1 MVRVHMQGL
10 ALQRLGRC
18 FLRHHTL
25 QTRLQFALQRQ
36 DLGVPDLVV
45 IARFVQGLL
54 DKGVAQSLVAR
65 LLVLVSEALHLGQW
79 HEAPDL

>member
-1 MVRVHMQGL
+1 
-10 ALQRLGRC
+10 
-18 FLRHHTL
+18 
-25 QTRLQFALQRQ
+25 LQFALQRQ

-54 DKGVAQSLVAR
+54 HKGVAQGLVAR
-65 LLVLVSEALHLGQW
+65 LLIFVLEALHPGQC